1 MLWQI
6 MQAINM
12 VTQGSGPGAGPYLQ
26 IPAGM
31 MIPDKPEFDLIQEHF
46 NPFGVKVTDAET
58 LQKFGATYLLPA
70 YMTKAITAWT
80 KGEGIF
86 ADEICGIHT

>member
-1 MLWQI
+1 
-6 MQAINM
+6 
-12 VTQGSGPGAGPYLQ
+12 
-26 IPAGM
+26 

-70 YMTKAITAWT
+70 YMTKHNCLD
-80 KGEGIF
+80 KRRRY
-86 ADEICGIHT
+86 ICR